1 MNRWLGLLVF
11 SFILLV
17 VNGCSQESQ
26 EQNRGQAQPTMG
38 EKVETVT
45 ETEGNQMDIQL
56 FFADDQA
63 LDLLE
68 SKGKLIFD
76 KDEDKYK
83 KAYLALTKS
92 SDEKMVSL
100 WEENDL
106 AQVSFDEG
114 TLTFDFKMT
123 DHQLGSSGERLQ
135 ILSLLKTMFQFPEV
149 KKIQLNNRG
158 QESLNGHVDITEPFT
173 RDMLAGL

>member
-11 SFILLV
+11 SIILLA
-17 VNGCSQESQ
+17 VNGCSQG
-26 EQNRGQAQPTMG
+26 QNPGQAQPTTG
-38 EKVETVT
+38 GKVESVT
-45 ETEGNQMDIQL
+45 ETEGNQLEIQL

-68 SKGKLIFD
+68 AKENLVF
-76 KDEDKYK
+76 ENENDKYK

-92 SDEKMVSL
+92 PDEKMVSL

-106 AQVSFDEG
+106 EQVSFDEG
-114 TLTFDFKMT
+114 TGTLTFDFKIT
-123 DHQLGSSGERLQ
+123 DQLGSSGERLQ
-135 ILSLLKTMFQFPEV
+135 ILSLLNTMFQFQEV
-149 KKIQLNNRG
+149 NKIQINNQG

-173 RDMLAGL
+173 REMIAGL